1 MKRNLSKISMITNFT
16 LLTANSVLLFIVAM
30 LLLTLTG
37 NGALLLLP
45 GMVCLAIVS
54 AIWGIFDTGYVTLAG
69 WLQTIT
75 NPSGQPM
82 FTQEEIAQAI
92 DPTSLFQ
99 RIGSIVGGVFE
110 KPYTGLNHAIP
121 VGLLTATICL
131 IVGIVALVRYRKM
144 YAVVSNP
151 MDWYSCKLSG
161 VYVNFVLV
169 AVYSAS
175 MLAGTLG
182 VAFGPNAMDG
192 AAQKLS
198 IYFAITAV
206 VVLLGA
212 VIMLVQRVSSV
223 SKYKKMSEEEQQAL
237 CDKQA
242 KYMKKSVR
250 KRQLRKLKGK
260 GRTASK

>member
-45 GMVCLAIVS
+45 GMVFLAIVS
-54 AIWGIFDTGYVTLAG
+54 AIWGIFDTDYATLSD
-69 WLQTIT
+69 WLQGIT
-75 NPSGQPM
+75 NQSGQAM

-92 DPTSLFQ
+92 DPTSMFQ
-99 RIGSIVGGVFE
+99 RIGSIVAGVFE
-110 KPYTGLNHAIP
+110 KPYTGLNPAIP

-131 IVGIVALVRYRKM
+131 VVGIVALVRYRKM

-151 MDWYSCKLSG
+151 MDWYSSKRSG

-175 MLAGTLG
+175 MLFGTVG

-192 AAQKLS
+192 AAQKLA

-206 VVLLGA
+206 VVLAGA
-212 VIMLVQRVSSV
+212 IIMLVQRSS
-223 SKYKKMSEEEQQAL
+223 SIAKYKKMSVEEQQAL

-242 KYMKKSVR
+242 KYMKKRVR
-250 KRQLRKLKGK
+250 KRQLRKLKDK

>member
-37 NGALLLLP
+37 NGALLLIP

-69 WLQTIT
+69 WLQGIT
-75 NPSGQPM
+75 NQSGQAM

-99 RIGSIVGGVFE
+99 RIGSIVVGVFE
-110 KPYTGLNHAIP
+110 KPYTGLNPAIP

-151 MDWYSCKLSG
+151 MDWYSSKLSG
-161 VYVNFVLV
+161 
-169 AVYSAS
+169 
-175 MLAGTLG
+175 
-182 VAFGPNAMDG
+182 
-192 AAQKLS
+192 
-198 IYFAITAV
+198 
-206 VVLLGA
+206 
-212 VIMLVQRVSSV
+212 
-223 SKYKKMSEEEQQAL
+223 
-237 CDKQA
+237 
-242 KYMKKSVR
+242 
-250 KRQLRKLKGK
+250 
-260 GRTASK
+260 